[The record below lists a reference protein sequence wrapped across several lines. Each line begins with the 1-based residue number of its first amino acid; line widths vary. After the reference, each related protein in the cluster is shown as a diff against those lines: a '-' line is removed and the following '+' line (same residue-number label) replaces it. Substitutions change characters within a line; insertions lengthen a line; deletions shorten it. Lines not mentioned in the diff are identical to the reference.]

1 MEDMNLT
8 ERLETL
14 QNLLEVNKD
23 AEIRELIAELHAA
36 DISEI
41 VNHLSS
47 REDRLKVFSLI
58 DDEELKGAVLI
69 DLEQPLADHI
79 LESLEVE
86 DISQIINTMDSD
98 DAADIIGEI
107 AEDNSDLAE
116 KVLDQIE
123 ADHKAEVLQL
133 LKYDEDSAG
142 GLMSSSYFAIDE
154 SMKVNDIINT
164 IRSSEMDE
172 LYNIWVIDSRKRL
185 LGRIS
190 LKTVLL
196 AKETKTAAQIM
207 SEDYVYIDVNSKQED
222 VARSFEKYDLIE
234 APVVNDKHILLG
246 HITVDDVV
254 DVIEEEAEED
264 LLRMAGTN
272 DEEVKEI
279 SIVKI
284 VKARLP
290 WLVVALLV
298 GLCSSYIIAT
308 FHDTLERNVM
318 VSYFITVVIAMGG
331 NVGVQSSTVVIRGLA
346 TGDIN
351 RVDLSYR
358 MFKELMVSISNG
370 VLVSSILFLII
381 TAWKDYYLAMVCSL
395 SMIMSMFIAGLVG
408 ALIPFLLERLK
419 LDPALSSGPF
429 VTTSN
434 DILGVLI
441 YFSVASFFY

>member
-1 MEDMNLT
+1 MNLT